1 LVRISR
7 TTLHAAP
14 EVIQVDRYRA
24 PELLFGAK
32 IYTPAIDVWSAGCIL
47 AELFTGT
54 VLFDGSS
61 DIDQVE
67 KITLTLGNIDVKR
80 WPGGLPFRDAFYSTP
95 TFLLYLFMR
104 LAGVEELDGYIEFE
118 SVGPRKVWR

>member
-1 LVRISR
+1 M
-7 TTLHAAP
+7 
-14 EVIQVDRYRA
+14 
-24 PELLFGAK
+24 FGAK
-32 IYTPAIDVWSAGCIL
+32 IYTPAIDVWSAGCIM
-47 AELFTGT
+47 AEMFTGT
-54 VLFDGSS
+54 VLFDGGS

-95 TFLLYLFMR
+95 TFNLYLFMR